1 MFLRLLLTLG
11 SLLFLL
17 TGCSLFQK
25 KKEEIAKPRTTAV
38 VGEVTSVHD
47 KEGFILFRRY
57 GPGELLS
64 DGFLSDG
71 FLSARSLDGR
81 RASGLTLSPEKLGRF
96 YTADFDKEAVVPR
109 EGDLIVLSKLTTDTQ
124 NEAFGTKKTENFSLK
139 SKKTKP

>member
-47 KEGFILFRRY
+47 KEGFILFRHY
-57 GPGELLS
+57 GPGEL
-64 DGFLSDG
+64 LSDG

-109 EGDLIVLSKLTTDTQ
+109 EGDLIVLSKLATDTQ
-124 NEAFGTKKTENFSLK
+124 NEVFGTKKTENFSLK